1 MCGMAGVLGHGGSR
15 VGRTPDCVVRVTPRS
30 HVVVLMATG
39 RLGGAE
45 RSMVSLIKSTTAALR
60 FTLLLPEFGE
70 LGQVAAAAGVDALVI
85 PWPRRVMALGER
97 SGLPR
102 PTALLRAVPAF
113 WSAVARLAAHVES
126 LRPDVFVTNG
136 IKPHVMGALALRRFP
151 RLPLVWYLR
160 DSLEGRRLS
169 RAIFGRVSGR
179 CDAAVAISEYVA
191 RDATTYLPRAL
202 RPEVVYNILGVPL
215 ERECDDEPI
224 QKPAGELWFATIGSL
239 TPLKGH
245 DVFLKAAAV
254 VSRERPEARFLIAG
268 SNQYAP
274 ERGLDYPGQLR
285 ALASRLRLD
294 PVVRFLG
301 QRRDVQRLLRQID
314 VVVQCNT
321 APEAFGRSVAEAMRA
336 GLPVIASRGWSFPE
350 LIEDGRT
357 GWLVTP
363 GDVQALAD
371 RMMTAAI
378 DPGRRQDIGERARAF
393 ITSITDPSSCAAA
406 FEAALARAAGR
417 RSQMLTAT

>member
-1 MCGMAGVLGHGGSR
+1 M
-15 VGRTPDCVVRVTPRS
+15 PRP

-45 RSMVSLIKSTTAALR
+45 RSMVSLIRSTTTALR
-60 FTLLLPEFGE
+60 FTLLLPESGE
-70 LGQVAAAAGVDALVI
+70 LDQVAAAAGADALVV
-85 PWPRRVMALGER
+85 PWPRRVLALGER

-102 PTALLRAVPAF
+102 PAALVRAVPPF
-113 WSAVARLAAHVES
+113 WSAVGRLAALVRS

-136 IKPHVMGALALRRFP
+136 IKPHVMGALAARRVP
-151 RLPLVWYLR
+151 GLPLVWYLR

-169 RAIFGRVSGR
+169 RAIVARVSGR
-179 CDAAVAISEYVA
+179 CDAAVAISKYVA
-191 RDATTYLPRAL
+191 RDATTYLPPAL
-202 RPEVVYNILGVPL
+202 QPEVVYNILGVPL

-224 QKPAGELWFATIGSL
+224 RKPAGELWFATIGGL

-254 VSRERPEARFLIAG
+254 VSRERPEARFLIVG

-274 ERGLDYPGQLR
+274 EQGLDYPEQLR
-285 ALASRLRLD
+285 ALASRLHLD

-301 QRRDVQRLLRQID
+301 RRRDVPRLLRQID
-314 VVVQCNT
+314 VVVQSNT
-321 APEAFGRSVAEAMRA
+321 APEAFGRSVAEAMSA
-336 GLPVIASRGWSFPE
+336 GRPVIASRGWSFPE

-371 RMMTAAI
+371 RMLTAAI
-378 DPGRRQDIGERARAF
+378 DPGMRQNIGERARAF
-393 ITSITDPSSCAAA
+393 ITPITEPSRCAAA
-406 FEAALARAAGR
+406 FEAALARAAQR
-417 RSQMLTAT
+417 RPQVLTTT